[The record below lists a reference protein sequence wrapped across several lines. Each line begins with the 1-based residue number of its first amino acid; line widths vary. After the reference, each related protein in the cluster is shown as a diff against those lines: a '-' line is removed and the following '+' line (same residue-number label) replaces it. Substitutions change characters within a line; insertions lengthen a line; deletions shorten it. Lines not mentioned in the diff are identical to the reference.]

1 MNQNPLTDLDSL
13 RKLNNYDCLFRKH
26 LKRVDIFEN
35 DILFNENLCN
45 IYFSKLVFLNN
56 NRNCELNASILVR
69 FQEYH

>member
-45 IYFSKLVFLNN
+45 IYFSKLVFF
-56 NRNCELNASILVR
+56 E
-69 FQEYH
+69 